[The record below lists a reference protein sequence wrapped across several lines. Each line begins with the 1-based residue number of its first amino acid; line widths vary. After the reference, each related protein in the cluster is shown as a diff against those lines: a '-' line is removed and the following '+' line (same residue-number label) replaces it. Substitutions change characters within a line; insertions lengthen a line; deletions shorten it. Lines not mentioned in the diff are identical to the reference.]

1 MARDLQDFTARYAEM
16 NEEELM
22 NLARSYDS
30 LTDSAQ
36 TVLREEFKR
45 RGLEPPFV
53 EDVGESPAQRRL
65 ITIGRYRDL
74 TEADI
79 ARSVLESA
87 GIHTYMWNENL
98 VRVDWP
104 VSNAIG
110 GVQLQVD
117 ADDELACCAVD
128 ATGPGFDLLHRRRA
142 VYPTRLSKL
151 RFKRY
156 RIISVL
162 WHSRANTSRKRR
174 LALQCLP
181 RVLGGNGGLA
191 FALADQLRD
200 RQRQGERPHRQAAHR
215 DHQRQPAGVGV
226 RTLAA
231 DASEY
236 RLREQGCQH
245 TRAEDGEAGAEKLAR
260 VSLHCGQ
267 RQAACIT
274 YTMTPVTET

>member
-1 MARDLQDFTARYAEM
+1 MRDCGEGGLIRPSPLIPFCSMARDLQDFTARYAEM

-117 ADDELACCAVD
+117 ADDELAAV
-128 ATGPGFDLLHRRRA
+128 ALLTQPA
-142 VYPTRLSKL
+142 PDSIYFTE
-151 RFKRY
+151 
-156 RIISVL
+156 
-162 WHSRANTSRKRR
+162 
-174 LALQCLP
+174 
-181 RVLGGNGGLA
+181 
-191 FALADQLRD
+191 
-200 RQRQGERPHRQAAHR
+200 GERFT
-215 DHQRQPAGVGV
+215 QPVCPSCGSS
-226 RTLAA
+226 
-231 DASEY
+231 DIASSQYFGTAEPIPPGSDVW
-236 RLREQGCQH
+236 RCNACRECWEE
-245 TRAEDGEAGAEKLAR
+245 TED
-260 VSLHCGQ
+260 
-267 RQAACIT
+267 
-274 YTMTPVTET
+274 